1 MAAFKFD
8 IRQLFP
14 QPIVK
19 VNCSLLPHTF
29 HGNRRQALEAT
40 AKMSAIID
48 HLGQLSAIAQKLN
61 TPVTTAQK
69 LRKSDNQIVYL
80 MADVGALNSGRGDEV
95 VGLLKI
101 GTKDLYLFDEFGQSR
116 KVDNAPCIL
125 DFYIHDKRQRSGLG
139 KKLFQ
144 TMLSEEKWEPVK
156 CSVDRPS
163 EKLLGFLKKH
173 YGLERVIPQANHFV
187 LYDGFFEHEKVNE
200 QPNEITRSRRMLM
213 ANRYL

>member
-1 MAAFKFD
+1 MAVFKFD
-8 IRQLFP
+8 IRSLFP
-14 QPIVK
+14 KPIVK
-19 VNCSLLPHTF
+19 VDSSLLPHTF

-61 TPVTTAQK
+61 IPITTAQK

-80 MADVGALNSGRGDEV
+80 MADLGEFNSGRSDEV

-101 GTKDLYLFDEFGQSR
+101 GMKDLYLFDELGQSR

-125 DFYIHDKRQRSGLG
+125 DFYVHDKRQRSGLG

-187 LYDGFFEHEKVNE
+187 LYDGFFEQDKANE
-200 QPNEITRSRRMLM
+200 QPNVMTRSRRMLM

>member
-1 MAAFKFD
+1 MAVFKFD
-8 IRQLFP
+8 IRSLFP

-19 VNCSLLPHTF
+19 VDSSLLPHTF

-61 TPVTTAQK
+61 IPITTAQK

-80 MADVGALNSGRGDEV
+80 MADFAEFNSGRGDEV

-101 GTKDLYLFDEFGQSR
+101 GMKDLYLFDELGQSR

-125 DFYIHDKRQRSGLG
+125 DFYVHDKRQRSGLG
-139 KKLFQ
+139 KKTF
-144 TMLSEEKWEPVK
+144 PNYVK
-156 CSVDRPS
+156 RGEVGAGQVFGGSSVGEAFGILKETLRS
-163 EKLLGFLKKH
+163 GACHTASQSFCALRRFL
-173 YGLERVIPQANHFV
+173 RA
-187 LYDGFFEHEKVNE
+187 
-200 QPNEITRSRRMLM
+200 
-213 ANRYL
+213 